1 MPRAREFDLSVI
13 VIVFNMR
20 REAPR
25 TLYSLSPVYQRDI
38 EAGDYEV
45 IVIDNGSTEPL
56 VEEDVEAC
64 GANFRYLYHQT
75 RSPSP
80 VDAVNRGVSLSRS
93 ETVMICLDG
102 ARILSPGLLAYA
114 LGAGRAMAPGPA
126 FVATLAWH
134 LGPDI
139 QALSTK
145 AGYGKAA
152 EDRLLSGIDWRRDGY
167 ELFTVA
173 TLAPSSGAGWLSTPA
188 ESNCFALPKAEYERL
203 GGLDARFQSPGG
215 GLANLDFFRRALAS
229 DRLAYVMLLGE
240 GTFHQIHGGASTK
253 APYQAWDAFHDE
265 YLSLRG
271 EPYSKPAKAPIYFG
285 SMPTQC
291 LRFLRLPVEPAG
303 LEGSRAGPG
312 PEAGTRTAGVQK

>member
-25 TLYSLSPVYQRDI
+25 TLYSLSPAYQRDI
-38 EAGDYEV
+38 EAVDYEV

-126 FVATLAWH
+126 
-134 LGPDI
+134 G
-139 QALSTK
+139 
-145 AGYGKAA
+145 
-152 EDRLLSGIDWRRDGY
+152 
-167 ELFTVA
+167 
-173 TLAPSSGAGWLSTPA
+173 STPV
-188 ESNCFALPKAEYERL
+188 R
-203 GGLDARFQSPGG
+203 
-215 GLANLDFFRRALAS
+215 
-229 DRLAYVMLLGE
+229 DRLAERRLRVVYGGHPGAIERRRMVQHSGGE
-240 GTFHQIHGGASTK
+240 QLFCSA
-253 APYQAWDAFHDE
+253 
-265 YLSLRG
+265 
-271 EPYSKPAKAPIYFG
+271 
-285 SMPTQC
+285 
-291 LRFLRLPVEPAG
+291 
-303 LEGSRAGPG
+303 
-312 PEAGTRTAGVQK
+312 